1 MFYSDRGGQAQLW
14 VWEKAANRL
23 RQVSELTVQ
32 PFFGDEVVR
41 WTPDGRKVLCK
52 VLPEGMTLEDT
63 LDLIVGPPKATNDEK
78 KDSLSSTLI
87 YRSPMAS
94 KQDDCVD
101 CSQENTLKPD
111 VTNVYLSNLVLI
123 DISDGS
129 VERIARRV
137 KVMDYWLS
145 PDGTKIAFTTMR
157 MEFYDIVI
165 VSLSDCASLETKIE
179 QFIMSQI
186 PSRAGAPSPR
196 KYTRFGPILS
206 TR

>member
-1 MFYSDRGGQAQLW
+1 MKRRIPYLQHLSTVTHGLETGRLCRLLAGKQAR
-14 VWEKAANRL
+14 A
-23 RQVSELTVQ
+23 
-32 PFFGDEVVR
+32 
-41 WTPDGRKVLCK
+41 
-52 VLPEGMTLEDT
+52 
-63 LDLIVGPPKATNDEK
+63 
-78 KDSLSSTLI
+78 
-87 YRSPMAS
+87 
-94 KQDDCVD
+94 
-101 CSQENTLKPD
+101 D
-111 VTNVYLSNLVLI
+111 VTNVYLSDLVLI

-186 PSRAGAPSPR
+186 RPR
-196 KYTRFGPILS
+196 EPAHHLRENTHDLDLFFQQGKEFVHAQIIYY
-206 TR
+206 